1 MEISTYGTH
10 PYSMDSDGDGI
21 NDKVELEYWGTNWS
35 ADPDGDGLISLRDP
49 DADNDGFTDGIER
62 SQDTDP
68 ASAASQPTSIVY
80 EDAEDSA
87 IIGWDIYDNDPAGA
101 AVANVYDNDRAS
113 QVIELTGSAS
123 NNGYR
128 LRDAD
133 SSYWDDTNFKTL
145 EWSMK
150 YSESFTVYIAAQT
163 KNGFRYL
170 YYTPVATS
178 SLGTETYVHH
188 GVGVTMKNGA
198 WHTLT
203 RNLEQDLKEA
213 QPDNELQAVLGF
225 LIRGSGR
232 VDDVKTK

>member
-1 MEISTYGTH
+1 MCAENI
-10 PYSMDSDGDGI
+10 
-21 NDKVELEYWGTNWS
+21 V
-35 ADPDGDGLISLRDP
+35 GLYKRPETAPTVFSGRIFGGSGL
-49 DADNDGFTDGIER
+49 
-62 SQDTDP
+62 
-68 ASAASQPTSIVY
+68 QPH
-80 EDAEDSA
+80 
-87 IIGWDIYDNDPAGA
+87 
-101 AVANVYDNDRAS
+101 
-113 QVIELTGSAS
+113 
-123 NNGYR
+123 
-128 LRDAD
+128 
-133 SSYWDDTNFKTL
+133 
-145 EWSMK
+145 
-150 YSESFTVYIAAQT
+150 IAAQT

-188 GVGVTMKNGA
+188 GVGATMKDGA

>member
-1 MEISTYGTH
+1 
-10 PYSMDSDGDGI
+10 
-21 NDKVELEYWGTNWS
+21 
-35 ADPDGDGLISLRDP
+35 
-49 DADNDGFTDGIER
+49 
-62 SQDTDP
+62 
-68 ASAASQPTSIVY
+68 
-80 EDAEDSA
+80 
-87 IIGWDIYDNDPAGA
+87 
-101 AVANVYDNDRAS
+101 VYDNDRAS
-113 QVIELTGSAS
+113 RVIELTGSAS